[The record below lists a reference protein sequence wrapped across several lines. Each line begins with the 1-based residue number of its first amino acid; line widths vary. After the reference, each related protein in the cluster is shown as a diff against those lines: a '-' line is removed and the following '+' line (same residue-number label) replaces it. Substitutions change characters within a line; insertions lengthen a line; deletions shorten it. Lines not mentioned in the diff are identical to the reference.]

1 MAAVSTWELTKFVLR
16 KILPMS
22 VRLVLSNWL
31 RRNGNGNGEEE
42 DYKLSSLL
50 YDLVVAVV
58 FSLSATSVA
67 VIVACLLVL
76 CIIFVKRKQIF
87 CIVRRACWNFFRM
100 ASDGGC
106 FVEKDMG
113 KANVMEDRPKIDAMT
128 SDRIDVPQCRG
139 SMRHDGDAQDDQ
151 HEYSFD
157 YADRQEHAKIL
168 NAQKAESGVDRAIIP
183 KHVAVIMDGNRRYG
197 KRVYGSATQG
207 HWQGSRKVVDFAK
220 WCIVEGIEVL
230 TVYAFSTEN
239 WSRDSSE
246 ISALMSI
253 FIQYCDDIRT
263 EALQNGIQVKILST
277 DETQLPQN
285 VKRRFDL
292 LVEETSHCSNF
303 VMNICLSYGGRGEI
317 VEACKSIVRRIQNGS
332 LQLDDV
338 DESEI
343 GNSLLT
349 KHCKDP
355 DLVIRTSGEM
365 RLSNFLLWQL
375 AYSEMFFLEK
385 QWPEIE
391 KEDLLE
397 IIRCYACKR
406 ERRFGR

>member
-67 VIVACLLVL
+67 VIVACLLVV
-76 CIIFVKRKQIF
+76 CIIFVKRKQILG
-87 CIVRRACWNFFRM
+87 IVRRACWNFFRM

-113 KANVMEDRPKIDAMT
+113 KANVMVDRPKIDAMI

-139 SMRHDGDAQDDQ
+139 SMSHDGDAQDDQ

-292 LVEETSHCSNF
+292 LVEA
-303 VMNICLSYGGRGEI
+303 
-317 VEACKSIVRRIQNGS
+317 VE
-332 LQLDDV
+332 
-338 DESEI
+338 
-343 GNSLLT
+343 
-349 KHCKDP
+349 
-355 DLVIRTSGEM
+355 
-365 RLSNFLLWQL
+365 
-375 AYSEMFFLEK
+375 
-385 QWPEIE
+385 PEIIFANYFFVGALSVVSLALSSNVE
-391 KEDLLE
+391 SVTS
-397 IIRCYACKR
+397 
-406 ERRFGR
+406 